1 MDEIIKQMLK
11 EDTRA
16 STSVYLR
23 EIVLLMEEIEMLR
36 EELKELKPDVVI
48 DDKIRLTSDEYS
60 EILENFKKI
69 NEE

>member
-1 MDEIIKQMLK
+1 MDEMIKQILK
-11 EDTRA
+11 EETRS
-16 STSVYLR
+16 STSIYLR
-23 EIVLLMEEIEMLR
+23 EIALLMEEIEMLR

>member
-1 MDEIIKQMLK
+1 MDEMIKQLLK
-11 EDTRA
+11 EDTRV

-23 EIVLLMEEIEMLR
+23 EIALLMEEIEMLK

-69 NEE
+69 NED